1 MNHEQLIAEAKESS
15 MGRWEKHRFL
25 LMVGAT
31 ISTALVLVVVSMW
44 LYHSSGAAQLDLSRP
59 GYVSV
64 REKVDSASNFKD
76 FPSTGAIDDQV
87 LKQFRELYTDQAE
100 KATGVDSFGG
110 TVMSDEALLLTKP
123 D

>member
-31 ISTALVLVVVSMW
+31 IGTALVLVVVSMW

-64 REKVDSASNFKD
+64 REKVDNASNFKD
-76 FPSTGAIDDQV
+76 FPSTGAINDQV